1 LSTASPHLNESLAGS
16 EAPARR
22 RFHVR
27 LSAATTAV
35 LLGIAWTLPG
45 LVGHEP
51 WKPDEAA
58 TIGIV
63 NNLVAG
69 KGNWVVP
76 QLAGEPALDTPPLVY
91 LVGAGFTRLFSGL
104 LPLHDAARLA
114 SGAFMALTLWFTA
127 LTAKELYGRDY
138 AGIAAIGLLGCV
150 GWIVRAH
157 QLIPD
162 VPLLTG
168 ISLGFYGLAVAARR
182 PLLGGTALGTGMGV
196 GFLARG
202 LVAPTVLVAIA
213 LIQAVLSRRWRQ
225 AGFFATLGSACL
237 AVAPWLV
244 VWPLALHRQSPE
256 LFHQWLSDDLIGALF
271 LTGAAKP
278 TFAWYQY
285 LVLLPWFAWPV
296 LPLAIWTL
304 WHGRRGLLER
314 ADLALPLIALVV
326 MFALLGL
333 VANAGDVYALP
344 LLIPLTLLAVA
355 SLDTLRRGAIS
366 ALDWFGIM
374 TFGLIAILL
383 WIAWAALLTGSPSG
397 IARELAGFQPGFE
410 GRFHWLAFLVAAAST
425 LLWAALVARTMPTT
439 RRALINWG
447 GGITLMWILA
457 STLWL
462 PYVDAGKSYR
472 GVVRELERAL
482 PKGSRCISSIGLGDS
497 QRAMLEYYAG
507 IVTHREEIPQPKRE
521 CDFLLTQGTAM
532 QEPVVGSGWKKIW
545 EGARPGD
552 NKERFRL
559 YKRSPPRKP

>member
-1 LSTASPHLNESLAGS
+1 M
-16 EAPARR
+16 
-22 RFHVR
+22 
-27 LSAATTAV
+27 
-35 LLGIAWTLPG
+35 LGIAWTLPG
-45 LVGHEP
+45 LVGREP

-58 TIGIV
+58 AVGIV

-69 KGNWVVP
+69 RGSWVVP
-76 QLAGEPALDTPPLVY
+76 QLAGEAALETPPLVY
-91 LVGAGFTRLFSGL
+91 LVAAGFAKLFASL

-114 SGAFMALTLWFTA
+114 SGVFMGLTFWFTA
-127 LTAKELYGRDY
+127 LTARELYGRDY

-168 ISLGFYGLAVAARR
+168 ISLGLYGLAVAARK
-182 PLLGGTALGTGMGV
+182 PLLGGTALGIGIGV

-213 LIQAVLSRRWRQ
+213 LLQAVLSRLWRQ
-225 AGFFATLGSACL
+225 PGFFVTLGSACL
-237 AVAPWLV
+237 AAAPWLV
-244 VWPLALHRQSPE
+244 IWPLALYRQSPD
-256 LFHQWLSDDLIGALF
+256 LFHQWLTQDLIGALF
-271 LTGAAKP
+271 LTSAAEP
-278 TFAWYQY
+278 ALAWRQY

-304 WHGRRGLLER
+304 WHSRRSLLKR
-314 ADLALPLIALVV
+314 PDLQLPLIALIV

-333 VANAGDVYALP
+333 AASASDVYALP

-366 ALDWFGIM
+366 ALDWFSIM

-383 WIAWAALLTGSPSG
+383 WIAWIALLTGWPSG
-397 IARELAGFQPGFE
+397 IARALAAFQPGFE
-410 GRFHWLAFLVAAAST
+410 GRFNWLAFLVAASST
-425 LLWAALVARTMPTT
+425 FLWVAVVARTMPTT
-439 RRALINWG
+439 RRALVNWG

-462 PYVDAGKSYR
+462 PYVDAGKSYK
-472 GVVRELERAL
+472 GMVRELERAL
-482 PKGSRCISSIGLGDS
+482 PKGSRCISSRGLGDS

-507 IVTHREEIPQPKRE
+507 IVTQRDELPQPKRE
-521 CDFLLTQGTAM
+521 CDLLLTQGTAL
-532 QEPVVGSGWKKIW
+532 QEPVAGNGWKKLW
-545 EGARPGD
+545 EGNRPGD
-552 NKERFRL
+552 SKERFRL
-559 YKRSPPRKP
+559 YKRVSPRKT

>member
-1 LSTASPHLNESLAGS
+1 MSTALPRVDDPLAG
-16 EAPARR
+16 AAAHPRR

-35 LLGIAWTLPG
+35 LLGIAWILPG

-58 TIGIV
+58 AIGIV
-63 NNLVAG
+63 RNLMTG
-69 KGNWVVP
+69 NGNWVVP
-76 QLAGEPALDTPPLVY
+76 RLAGEAALDAPPLVY
-91 LVGAGFTRLFSGL
+91 LAAAGFAKLFSGL

-114 SGAFMALTLWFTA
+114 SGVFMALAFWFTA

-138 AGIAAIGLLGCV
+138 AGIAVIGLLGCV

-162 VPLLTG
+162 VPLVTG
-168 ISLGFYGLAVAARR
+168 LSLGLYGLAVAPRR
-182 PLLGGTALGTGMGV
+182 PLLGGAALGTGIGI

-202 LVAPTVLVAIA
+202 LVGPIVLIA
-213 LIQAVLSRRWRQ
+213 TALLFAMTNRQ
-225 AGFFATLGSACL
+225 WKLRALVATLGGACV
-237 AVAPWLV
+237 AAAPWLV
-244 VWPLALHRQSPE
+244 VWPLALYRQSPD
-256 LFHQWLSDDLIGALF
+256 LFHEWLTQDLVGALF
-271 LTGAAKP
+271 FGGARP
-278 TFAWYQY
+278 TLAWREY

-304 WHGRRGLLER
+304 WHGRRGLPKR
-314 ADLALPLIALVV
+314 PDLQLPLIALVV

-333 VANAGDVYALP
+333 VSNAGDVYALP
-344 LLIPLTLLAVA
+344 LLVPFTLLAVA

-383 WIAWAALLTGSPSG
+383 WIAWVALLTGWPPG
-397 IARELAGFQPGFE
+397 IARALAAFQPGFE
-410 GRFHWLAFLVAAAST
+410 GHFHWLPFLIAAVST

-439 RRALINWG
+439 RRALVNWG

-472 GVVRELERAL
+472 GVVRELELVL

-497 QRAMLEYYAG
+497 QRAMLEYYGG
-507 IVTHREEIPQPKRE
+507 IITHREEIPQPKRD
-521 CDFLLTQGTAM
+521 CDLLLTQGTAL
-532 QEPVVGSGWKKIW
+532 QQAAVGSGWTKIW

-552 NKERFRL
+552 TKERFRL
-559 YKRSPPRKP
+559 YKRTAAKKS

>member
-1 LSTASPHLNESLAGS
+1 MKRP
-16 EAPARR
+16 P
-22 RFHVR
+22 
-27 LSAATTAV
+27 
-35 LLGIAWTLPG
+35 
-45 LVGHEP
+45 
-51 WKPDEAA
+51 
-58 TIGIV
+58 IGIV
-63 NNLVAG
+63 RNLVTG
-69 KGNWVVP
+69 NGNWVVP
-76 QLAGEPALDTPPLVY
+76 RLAGEAALDTPPLVY
-91 LVGAGFTRLFSGL
+91 LVAAGFAKLFSWL

-114 SGAFMALTLWFTA
+114 SGAFMALTFWFTA

-168 ISLGFYGLAVAARR
+168 ISLGLYGLAVAPRR
-182 PLLGGTALGTGMGV
+182 PLLGGGGPRHRHRHRLSRPRAGCTD
-196 GFLARG
+196 
-202 LVAPTVLVAIA
+202 VLVAIA
-213 LIQAVLSRRWRQ
+213 LILAVMSRRWRQ
-225 AGFFATLGSACL
+225 RGTRRDPRRRVRGGC
-237 AVAPWLV
+237 AVARR
-244 VWPLALHRQSPE
+244 LAFRSLPAVARALPPVADPGPHRR
-256 LFHQWLSDDLIGALF
+256 AA
-271 LTGAAKP
+271 LTGCGATHLGVA
-278 TFAWYQY
+278 QY

-296 LPLAIWTL
+296 LPLAIWTAL
-304 WHGRRGLLER
+304 ARPPRPARSGRTSQ
-314 ADLALPLIALVV
+314 LPLIALVV

-333 VANAGDVYALP
+333 VSNAGDVYALP
-344 LLIPLTLLAVA
+344 LLLPLTLLAVA

-383 WIAWAALLTGSPSG
+383 WIAWVALLTGWPAG
-397 IARELAGFQPGFE
+397 IARELAAFQPGFE
-410 GRFHWLAFLVAAAST
+410 GRFHWLPFLVAAVST

-439 RRALINWG
+439 RRALVNWG

-521 CDFLLTQGTAM
+521 CDLLLTQGTGDA
-532 QEPVVGSGWKKIW
+532 
-545 EGARPGD
+545 GAR
-552 NKERFRL
+552 RRQRL
-559 YKRSPPRKP
+559 EEDLGRRPAG

>member
-1 LSTASPHLNESLAGS
+1 MSTALPRLDEPLAGD
-16 EAPARR
+16 AGRVRR

-27 LSAATTAV
+27 LSATTTAV
-35 LLGIAWTLPG
+35 LLGIAWILPG

-58 TIGIV
+58 AIGIV
-63 NNLVAG
+63 HNLVTG
-69 KGNWVVP
+69 SGNWVVLR
-76 QLAGEPALDTPPLVY
+76 LAGEAALETPPLAY
-91 LVGAGFTRLFSGL
+91 LVAAGLVRLFSGL

-114 SGAFMALTLWFTA
+114 SGAFMALTFWFTA

-138 AGIAAIGLLGCV
+138 AGIAVIGLLGCV

-168 ISLGFYGLAVAARR
+168 IALGLYGLAVAPRK
-182 PLLGGTALGTGMGV
+182 PLLGGAALGTGIGI

-202 LVAPTVLVAIA
+202 LVGPVVLLATTLILAVVGRQWKLRGLLATVGV
-213 LIQAVLSRRWRQ
+213 
-225 AGFFATLGSACL
+225 ACL
-237 AVAPWLV
+237 TAAPWLV
-244 VWPLALHRQSPE
+244 VWPLALYRQSPD
-256 LFHQWLSDDLIGALF
+256 LFHQWLTQDLIGALL
-271 LTGAAKP
+271 LTGAARP
-278 TFAWYQY
+278 TLAWHEY

-296 LPLAIWTL
+296 LPLAIWTV
-304 WHGRRGLLER
+304 WHGRRGLLQRRE
-314 ADLALPLIALVV
+314 LQLPLIAASV

-333 VANAGDVYALP
+333 AANAGDVYALP
-344 LLIPLTLLAVA
+344 LLLPLTLLAVA

-374 TFGLIAILL
+374 TFGLIAVLL
-383 WIAWAALLTGSPSG
+383 WIGWIALLTGWPAG
-397 IARELAGFQPGFE
+397 IARELAKFQPGFE
-410 GRFHWLAFLVAAAST
+410 GHFRWFPFLIAALST
-425 LLWAALVARTMPTT
+425 FLWAALVARTMPTT
-439 RRALINWG
+439 RRALVNWG

-462 PYVDAGKSYR
+462 PYVDAGKSYKA
-472 GVVRELERAL
+472 VVRELELAL

-507 IVTHREEIPQPKRE
+507 IVTYREELPQPKRE
-521 CDFLLTQGTAM
+521 CDLLLTQGTAL
-532 QEPVVGSGWKKIW
+532 QESAVGSGWKKIW

-552 NKERFRL
+552 TKERFRL
-559 YKRSPPRKP
+559 YKRTPPKKT

>member
-1 LSTASPHLNESLAGS
+1 MSTALPRIDESLPS
-16 EAPARR
+16 STPPTRR
-22 RFHVR
+22 RFYVR
-27 LSAATTAV
+27 LSAATTAL

-58 TIGIV
+58 ALGIV
-63 NNLVAG
+63 NNLVTG

-76 QLAGEPALDTPPLVY
+76 QLAGEAALETPPLVH
-91 LVGAGFTRLFSGL
+91 LAAAGFTKLFSWL

-168 ISLGFYGLAVAARR
+168 ISLGLYGLAVAPRK
-182 PLLGGTALGTGMGV
+182 PLLGGMALGTGIGI

-202 LVAPTVLVAIA
+202 LVAPVVLVAIG
-213 LIQAVLSRRWRQ
+213 LIRTVLSRHWRPP
-225 AGFFATLGSACL
+225 GFLATLGVACL
-237 AVAPWLV
+237 SAAPWLV
-244 VWPLALHRQSPE
+244 IWPLALYRRSPV
-256 LFHQWLSDDLIGALF
+256 LFHQWLTHDLIGALF
-271 LTGAAKP
+271 LTGSAQPA
-278 TFAWYQY
+278 FAWHQY

-304 WHGRRGLLER
+304 WHSRRGLR
-314 ADLALPLIALVV
+314 KRPDLQLPLIALIV

-333 VANAGDVYALP
+333 AANAGDVYALP

-383 WIAWAALLTGSPSG
+383 WIAWIALLTGSPSG
-397 IARELAGFQPGFE
+397 IARALAAFQPGFQ
-410 GRFHWLAFLVAAAST
+410 GRFHWFAFLVAAAST
-425 LLWAALVARTMPTT
+425 FLWAALVARTMPTT
-439 RRALINWG
+439 RRALVNWG

-462 PYVDAGKSYR
+462 PYVDAGKSYK
-472 GVVRELERAL
+472 GVVQELERAL
-482 PKGSRCISSIGLGDS
+482 PKGSRCISSMGLGES

-507 IVTHREEIPQPKRE
+507 IVTYREEIPQPKRD
-521 CDFLLTQGTAM
+521 CDLLLTQGTAI
-532 QEPVVGSGWKKIW
+532 QDLPVANGWKKIW

-552 NKERFRL
+552 TKERFRL
-559 YKRSPPRKP
+559 YKRVPPKKV

>member
-1 LSTASPHLNESLAGS
+1 MDESLAGS
-16 EAPARR
+16 AAPARR
-22 RFHVR
+22 RFYVR

-35 LLGIAWTLPG
+35 LLGIAWILPG

-58 TIGIV
+58 AIGIV
-63 NNLVAG
+63 RNLLT
-69 KGNWVVP
+69 GNGTWVVP
-76 QLAGEPALDTPPLVY
+76 QLAGEAELDTPPLVY
-91 LVGAGFTRLFSGL
+91 LVAAGFARLFSWF
-104 LPLHDAARLA
+104 LPLQDAARLA
-114 SGAFMALTLWFTA
+114 TGAFMALTLSFTA
-127 LTAKELYGRDY
+127 LTARELYGRDY

-150 GWIVRAH
+150 GWIVRVH

-168 ISLGFYGLAVAARR
+168 MSLGLYGLAVAPRR
-182 PLLGGTALGTGMGV
+182 SLLGGTALGTGIGI

-202 LVAPTVLVAIA
+202 LVGPGVLVASA
-213 LIQAVLSRRWRQ
+213 LIQALFSRQWRQ
-225 AGFFATLGSACL
+225 PGFLATFGVACL
-237 AVAPWLV
+237 TATPWLV
-244 VWPLALHRQSPE
+244 IWPLALYRQSPE
-256 LFHQWLSDDLIGALF
+256 LFDQWLTQDLIAALF
-271 LTGAAKP
+271 LTNSAQP
-278 TFAWYQY
+278 TFAWHEY
-285 LVLLPWFAWPV
+285 LLLLPWFAWPV

-304 WHGRRGLLER
+304 WHGRRSMLKRRELQ
-314 ADLALPLIALVV
+314 LPLVALVV

-333 VANAGDVYALP
+333 VSNAGDVYALP

-383 WIAWAALLTGSPSG
+383 WIAWIALLTGWPVG
-397 IARELAGFQPGFE
+397 IARELAEFQPGFA
-410 GRFHWLAFLVAAAST
+410 GRFRWLPFLVAAGST

-439 RRALINWG
+439 RRALVNWG

-462 PYVDAGKSYR
+462 PFVDAGKSYK
-472 GVVRELERAL
+472 GVVREIERAV
-482 PKGSRCISSIGLGDS
+482 PKGSRCISSMGLGDS

-507 IVTHREEIPQPKRE
+507 IVTQRGEIPQPKRE
-521 CDFLLTQGTAM
+521 CDLLLTQGTAM
-532 QEPVVGSGWKKIW
+532 QEPVVGGGWKKIW

-552 NKERFRL
+552 TRERFRL
-559 YKRSPPRKP
+559 YKRAPPK